1 MIQIKGCPFCGSSTV
16 IVEPK
21 KVRCIKCE
29 ALVPGR
35 DQEEAIRKW
44 NGRVVKD
51 LEMEAFQKGVEAV
64 TEGLNKQNAG
74 YDYFSKLSEREIG
87 RWVEGYKAQYE
98 FRYNE
103 KVQVSVQVGCS
114 EVSVIVGNKTF
125 VDHNE

>member
-21 KVRCIKCE
+21 KVRCINCE
-29 ALVPGR
+29 SCVPGR

-51 LEMEAFQKGVEAV
+51 LELAAFQMGVDAAV
-64 TEGLNKQNAG
+64 EGLNKQNAG
-74 YDYFSKLSEREIG
+74 YRYFAGLSEVEIG
-87 RWVEGYKAQYE
+87 RWVEGYKARYE
-98 FRYNE
+98 LVHNE
-103 KVQVSVQVGCS
+103 KVQVSVQVGCAES
-114 EVSVIVGNKTF
+114 SVIVGNKTF